1 MQIED
6 RPEGG
11 IVCNDPPALEAS
23 IEMERRM
30 IKILIADDHQLVRV
44 GIRRLL
50 EDEKD
55 FKVVGEAADG
65 KDAVEQTKRLNP
77 DVILMDVAMPGMDGM
92 EATKRLVKKRKDPAK
107 VVILTM
113 HADEHYAARLLRM
126 GASGYV
132 VKDAAPAELAEAI
145 RTVNDG
151 KRFVSASLREALA
164 LRVVDGLGEEPM
176 DLLTDREF
184 QVLGRLASGA
194 TNREIAAELNVS
206 VKTIDA
212 HRLNLLAKL
221 GLRNNAELTKF
232 AMRHGI
238 VQA

>member
-1 MQIED
+1 
-6 RPEGG
+6 
-11 IVCNDPPALEAS
+11 
-23 IEMERRM
+23 M
-30 IKILIADDHQLVRV
+30 ITILIADDHQLVRV

-55 FKVVGEAADG
+55 FNVVGEAADG
-65 KDAVEQTKRLNP
+65 KEAIDMAKKLQP
-77 DVILMDVAMPGMDGM
+77 DVILMDVAMPVMDGM
-92 EATKRLVKKRKDPAK
+92 EATKRLVKKRGEGGR
-107 VVILTM
+107 VVVLTM

-145 RTVNDG
+145 RTVNSG
-151 KRFVSASLREALA
+151 KRFVSATLREALA
-164 LRVVDGLGEEPM
+164 LRVVDGLGEDPV

-184 QVLGRLASGA
+184 QVLSRLAGGA
-194 TNREIAAELNVS
+194 TNREIAKELNVS

-221 GLRNNAELTKF
+221 GLRNNAELAKF
-232 AMRHGI
+232 AVRHGLI
-238 VQA
+238 QV

>member
-1 MQIED
+1 
-6 RPEGG
+6 
-11 IVCNDPPALEAS
+11 
-23 IEMERRM
+23 M

-44 GIRRLL
+44 GLKRLL

-55 FKVVGEAADG
+55 FKVIGEAADG
-65 KDAVEQTKRLNP
+65 KEAVELDRKLNP

-92 EATKRLVKKRKDPAK
+92 EATKRLVKKRKDPAR

-145 RTVNDG
+145 RCVSEG

-184 QVLGRLASGA
+184 QVLGRLAAGA
-194 TNREIAAELNVS
+194 TNREIAAELSVS

-221 GLRNNAELTKF
+221 GLRNNAELAKF

-238 VQA
+238 LQP

>member
-1 MQIED
+1 
-6 RPEGG
+6 
-11 IVCNDPPALEAS
+11 
-23 IEMERRM
+23 M

-44 GIRRLL
+44 GLRRLL

-55 FKVVGEAADG
+55 FKVIGEAADG
-65 KDAVEQTKRLNP
+65 KEAVELAKKLNP
-77 DVILMDVAMPGMDGM
+77 DVILMDVAMPAMDGM

-145 RTVNDG
+145 RTVFEG

-164 LRVVDGLGEEPM
+164 LRVVDGLGEEPV

-184 QVLGRLASGA
+184 QVLGRLAAGA
-194 TNREIAAELNVS
+194 TNREIANELSVS

-238 VQA
+238 LQA

>member
-1 MQIED
+1 
-6 RPEGG
+6 
-11 IVCNDPPALEAS
+11 
-23 IEMERRM
+23 M

-65 KDAVEQTKRLNP
+65 EDCLEKVKQLDP
-77 DVILMDVAMPGMDGM
+77 DVVLLDVTMPGMDGM
-92 EATKRLVKKRKDPAK
+92 EVTKRLAKKRKPP
-107 VVILTM
+107 VRIVILTM

-126 GASGYV
+126 GATGYV
-132 VKDAAPAELAEAI
+132 VKDAAPAELAEAV
-145 RTVNDG
+145 RTVHAG

-164 LRVVDGLGEEPM
+164 LRFVDGLGEEPV
-176 DLLTDREF
+176 DVLTDREF

-194 TNREIAAELNVS
+194 TNREIARELGVS

-232 AMRHGI
+232 AVRHGL

>member
-1 MQIED
+1 
-6 RPEGG
+6 
-11 IVCNDPPALEAS
+11 
-23 IEMERRM
+23 M

-65 KDAVEQTKRLNP
+65 KDAVEQAKKVNP

>member
-1 MQIED
+1 
-6 RPEGG
+6 
-11 IVCNDPPALEAS
+11 
-23 IEMERRM
+23 M

-55 FKVVGEAADG
+55 FKVIAEAADG
-65 KDAVEQTKRLNP
+65 KEAVELAKKVNP

-145 RTVNDG
+145 RTVFEG

-184 QVLGRLASGA
+184 QVLGRLAGGA
-194 TNREIAAELNVS
+194 TNREIAAELSVS

-232 AMRHGI
+232 AMRHG
-238 VQA
+238 VLQA

>member
-1 MQIED
+1 
-6 RPEGG
+6 
-11 IVCNDPPALEAS
+11 
-23 IEMERRM
+23 M

-55 FKVVGEAADG
+55 FKVVGEAGDG
-65 KDAVEQTKRLNP
+65 KEAIEQVKKLNP
-77 DVILMDVAMPGMDGM
+77 DVVLMDVAMPGMDGM
-92 EATKRLVKKRKDPAK
+92 EATKRLVKKRKEPAK

-145 RTVNDG
+145 RTVHEG
-151 KRFVSASLREALA
+151 KRFVSATLREALA
-164 LRVVDGLGEEPM
+164 LRVVDGLGDEPM

-194 TNREIAAELNVS
+194 TNREIAGELNVS

-232 AMRHGI
+232 AMRHG
-238 VQA
+238 VMQA